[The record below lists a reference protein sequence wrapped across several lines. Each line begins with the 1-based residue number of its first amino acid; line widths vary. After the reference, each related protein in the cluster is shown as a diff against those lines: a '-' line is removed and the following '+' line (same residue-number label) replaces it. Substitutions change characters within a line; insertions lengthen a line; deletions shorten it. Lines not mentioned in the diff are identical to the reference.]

1 MFVIAVN
8 TVCDF
13 KYEMLVDKNTI
24 LDYSVYNTIS
34 SFKEDVMDQYRKT
47 ARRLMIALSNVD
59 IAYMLSRRISSVSE
73 VELFMMY
80 VLDDDEMHSQ
90 KEIAEQLL
98 IPRTTVNAVT
108 KRWVN
113 EGLLTKTPIPG
124 KRREMVISFTDAG
137 REYAK
142 KFFAFLYEAENKAI
156 SETLGHYSDEFID
169 AIEYYSARLKDAFE
183 EESHDDAREMR

>member
-1 MFVIAVN
+1 
-8 TVCDF
+8 
-13 KYEMLVDKNTI
+13 
-24 LDYSVYNTIS
+24 
-34 SFKEDVMDQYRKT
+34 MDQHRLT
-47 ARRLMIALSNVD
+47 ARRLIVALSNVD
-59 IAYMLSRRISSVSE
+59 IAYMLSRKISSVSDA
-73 VELFMMY
+73 ELFMMY
-80 VLDDDEMHSQ
+80 VLDDNEPHSQ

-108 KRWVN
+108 KRWVS

-142 KFFAFLYEAENKAI
+142 KFLAFLYKAENKAI
-156 SETLGHYSDEFID
+156 AETLEHYSDEFID

-183 EESHDDAREMR
+183 EETRDDTRQME

>member
-1 MFVIAVN
+1 MN
-8 TVCDF
+8 
-13 KYEMLVDKNTI
+13 
-24 LDYSVYNTIS
+24 
-34 SFKEDVMDQYRKT
+34 QYRMT
-47 ARRLMIALSNVD
+47 ARRLMIALSNAD
-59 IAYMLSRRISSVSE
+59 IAYMLSKEISSVSE

-80 VLDDDEMHSQ
+80 FLDDSEPHSQ
-90 KEIAEQLL
+90 REIAEQLL

-142 KFFAFLYEAENKAI
+142 KFLAFLYKAENRAI
-156 SETLGHYSDEFID
+156 AATLERYSDEFID
-169 AIEYYSARLKDAFE
+169 AIEYYSARLKNAFE
-183 EESHDDAREMR
+183 EETRDDAQPVK